1 MSEEVAAECRADGHA
16 ANAIEVVEAHGG
28 GHEAIVGA
36 HECHDDITAEHI
48 DLGECHIL
56 VFVLCGGD
64 EIKHGRRSL
73 HVEEATHQSAEHAGA
88 DLCGQGRPQPYL
100 LIEKTKASLTNSI
113 RYSYCS
119 SIGIVLF
126 FLNSQTVFNI

>member
-48 DLGECHIL
+48 DLGESHIL

-73 HVEEATHQSAEHAGA
+73 HVEETTHQSAEHAGA

-100 LIEKTKASLTNSI
+100 PLLSSLGHPSSKIGDYIGPLICFAGLG
-113 RYSYCS
+113 R
-119 SIGIVLF
+119 G
-126 FLNSQTVFNI
+126 